1 LPQTQIVFGTYG
13 FTNIAASIS
22 GPGGSFPI
30 GAGSG
35 SAEEGITIE
44 PDGDKVTKTVGADGA
59 VMYNLHADL
68 SGRILIRLQK
78 ISPTNA
84 QLGAMYNLQITDSA
98 LTGLNTIIVTDIARG
113 DTISLRGCAFSRP
126 PVITYGTLGGV
137 QEWSLFAAVI
147 DRLLG
152 SGTVNVTTP

>member
-1 LPQTQIVFGTYG
+1 MPQTNVIFGTYG

-22 GPGGSFPI
+22 GPGGSFPL
-30 GAGSG
+30 GAGAG

-59 VMYNLHADL
+59 VMYNLHADM
-68 SGRILIRLQK
+68 SGRVLIRLQK

-84 QLGAMYNLQITDSA
+84 LLGAMYNLQITDSA
-98 LTGLNTIIVTDIARG
+98 LNGVNTILVTDIARG
-113 DTISLRGCAFSRP
+113 DNISLRGCAFSRAP
-126 PVITYGTLGGV
+126 TINYGTTGGIL
-137 QEWSLFAAVI
+137 EWSFFAAVI

-152 SGTVNVTTP
+152 SGVVNTTPP

>member
-1 LPQTQIVFGTYG
+1 MPQTQVVFGTYG
-13 FTNIAASIS
+13 FGNVVASIS
-22 GPGGSFPI
+22 GPGGSFPL
-30 GAGSG
+30 GAGAG

-59 VMYNLHADL
+59 VMYNLHADM

-84 QLGAMYNLQITDSA
+84 LLSAMYNLQITDSA
-98 LTGLNTIIVTDIARG
+98 LTGINTIIINDIARG
-113 DTISLRGCAFSRP
+113 DNISLRGCAFSRH

-137 QEWSLFAAVI
+137 QEWAFFAAVI

-152 SGTVNVTTP
+152 SGAVNVTAP